1 MGSQVSSEEMSVRA
15 GQGSDEVLVS
25 QAVWD
30 YLAAAGR
37 RWLLDFEEKQG
48 LSVAM
53 VRRGERGGC
62 CAVRLQPLAEG
73 SSGSSN
79 SSHRGRAARGVEQ
92 GAVISPATRKA
103 FIDLCRSARKE
114 MTKAEGAQKRKRSLL
129 PCVGGL
135 ELEPGEGTL
144 LSSPPPPPTPPPP
157 GPPLSRRSQRQQQQR
172 SRRSG
177 DVVAC
182 LGCLGPHE
190 APTPAPTVPTPHP
203 HHPHPH
209 PHPRTE
215 VQVRAELVASRM
227 VGAPTAALGIGGSKE
242 EMSTTATI
250 NSITTSSSTTP
261 SICSGISSSS
271 CPICMGEMVDRTTL
285 ERCGHTFC
293 RVCLEQAFLV
303 KRACPVCRLVYGQLI
318 GNQPA
323 NGTMMVERDPDAEL
337 PGHEGYGCI
346 CIVYSFPPG
355 LQAEEH
361 PNPGVRYPGTDRVAY
376 LPDSPEGNRV
386 LGLLRRAFE
395 QRLIFTVGT
404 SMTTGMHNVITWND
418 IHHKTSIWGGPRCFG
433 YPDPTYLVR
442 VTEELREKGITAD

>member
-37 RWLLDFEEKQG
+37 RWLLEFEDKQG
-48 LSVAM
+48 LSAGII
-53 VRRGERGGC
+53 RRGERGGC
-62 CAVRLQPLAEG
+62 CAVRLQPVEG
-73 SSGSSN
+73 SSQ
-79 SSHRGRAARGVEQ
+79 GRARMMEGSV
-92 GAVISPATRKA
+92 SPATRKA
-103 FIDLCRSARKE
+103 FIDLCRCARKE
-114 MTKAEGAQKRKRSLL
+114 MTKLEGAPKRKRSLL

-135 ELEPGEGTL
+135 ELDGEGSL
-144 LSSPPPPPTPPPP
+144 LYPPPPPPQP
-157 GPPLSRRSQRQQQQR
+157 RRSQRQQQQR
-172 SRRSG
+172 SRRSS
-177 DVVAC
+177 DLETC
-182 LGCLGPHE
+182 LVL
-190 APTPAPTVPTPHP
+190 PTPRHEMTIQ
-203 HHPHPH
+203 
-209 PHPRTE
+209 PRTE
-215 VQVRAELVASRM
+215 AEASPMASVAM
-227 VGAPTAALGIGGSKE
+227 AIGAEVSKE
-242 EMSTTATI
+242 ES
-250 NSITTSSSTTP
+250 
-261 SICSGISSSS
+261 SSSS

-285 ERCGHTFC
+285 EKCGHTFC
-293 RVCLEQAFLV
+293 RTCLDQAFLV

-323 NGTMMVERDPDAEL
+323 NGTMMVERDPDLEL

-346 CIVYSFPPG
+346 CIIYSFSPG

-361 PNPGVRYPGTDRVAY
+361 PNPGIRYPGTDRVAY

-395 QRLIFTVGT
+395 QRLIFTIGT